1 MFLILDCDDH
11 VRVIQ
16 DSKHIGV
23 CEMGE
28 LEQEIKKAA
37 AQGAQDQTEHVAAFP
52 RSFPKSGGL
61 IRPCPIVLKLGLG

>member
-16 DSKHIGV
+16 VSKYIGV

-28 LEQEIKKAA
+28 LEQETKKAV

-52 RSFPKSGGL
+52 KVFSK
-61 IRPCPIVLKLGLG
+61 IRGFDRTLPNCS